1 MRLRAELG
9 RPARLCLAL
18 GGAAIVA
25 GLVTGWSANSVRKV
39 ESSEIVGPR
48 FARTDPAPPGRE
60 RPFDA
65 DPYFTPSPPFQL
77 TPIPLEF
84 LYPIPAEQVLGYRS
98 SATDNVP
105 FLRPTPDPRSSRV
118 EQDRDRLFNDAQLA
132 SIAARL

>member
-9 RPARLCLAL
+9 RLARLCLAL

-39 ESSEIVGPR
+39 ESSEMLGPR

-77 TPIPLEF
+77 TSIPLEF

-118 EQDRDRLFNDAQLA
+118 EHK
-132 SIAARL
+132 IAIVYSTMPN